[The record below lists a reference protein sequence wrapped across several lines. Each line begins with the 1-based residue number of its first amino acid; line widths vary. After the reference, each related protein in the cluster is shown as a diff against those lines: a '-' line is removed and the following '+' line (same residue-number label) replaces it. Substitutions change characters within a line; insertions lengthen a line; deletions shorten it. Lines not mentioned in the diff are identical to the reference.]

1 MDKSQR
7 KTVFILASGLL
18 TYLVVQ
24 QFDYNLA
31 DALISAI
38 IALVVL
44 YTVGDILWNSV
55 RSTVIWL
62 SRKFK
67 VSK

>member
-18 TYLVVQ
+18 TYLAVQ

>member
-18 TYLVVQ
+18 TYSVVQ

>member
-62 SRKFK
+62 SRKFR

>member
-62 SRKFK
+62 SKKFQ